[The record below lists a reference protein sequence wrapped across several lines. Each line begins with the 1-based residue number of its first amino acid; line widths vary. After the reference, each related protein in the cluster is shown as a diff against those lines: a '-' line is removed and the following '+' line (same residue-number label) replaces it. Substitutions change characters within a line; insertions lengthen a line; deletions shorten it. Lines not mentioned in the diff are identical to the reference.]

1 MLSIYVETDGFLKEH
16 LQGVP
21 VREMIVVIYRTVKV
35 LR

>member
-1 MLSIYVETDGFLKEH
+1 MLAVYVETDGFLKEH

-21 VREMIVVIYRTVKV
+21 IREIIVMINRTVKV